1 MNKRIKKLRKTL
13 DLTQQEFASRIGSV
27 QNTITG
33 YETGRRTPSNQVI
46 SLICK
51 TFNVSETWLR
61 TGEGEMFVPESNE
74 TLGALIQER
83 GLSNREYILVERF
96 LELRPEI
103 RDGILEYC
111 TKVAEDL
118 KRADEQ
124 EIMQARCETATYR
137 REMEQQ
143 SREARAREEARLLRE
158 QADAIEQGQGK
169 SSAFL
174 ATKEA

>member
-1 MNKRIKKLRKTL
+1 MKNRIRALRKAL
-13 DLTQQEFASRIGSV
+13 GLTQQKLADALGMK
-27 QNTITG
+27 QNTIAS
-33 YETGRRTPSNQVI
+33 YEIGRIVPSSSTI
-46 SLICK
+46 TLICK
-51 TFNVSETWLR
+51 EFNVNETWLR